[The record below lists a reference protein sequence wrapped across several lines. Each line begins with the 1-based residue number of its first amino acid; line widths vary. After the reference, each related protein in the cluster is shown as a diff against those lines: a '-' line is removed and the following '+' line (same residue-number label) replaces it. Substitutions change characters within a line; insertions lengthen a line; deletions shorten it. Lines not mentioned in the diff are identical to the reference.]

1 MSLSLTISAPPATVI
16 INPVEPDIL
25 TTGLDLILP
34 CWNPSGQ
41 WVESLIRH
49 YHELT
54 SLMPEVPVQLILVND
69 GSREN
74 FTSQHIAWLEAAI
87 PGIIIVDNKVN
98 RGKGYAVRSGVK
110 HARHAY
116 QVYTDLDFPF
126 GVRAVKQVYDALCQG
141 TDIVAGERGEAYLRE
156 LPRKRRMITRISRAM
171 NRFIL
176 RLKVDDA
183 QAGLKG
189 FNRRGKDVLL
199 QTEID
204 GFLYDSEFIYKA
216 GKYPRLKMSTVPVLC
231 RPDIR
236 FSAFRTKLLLKELRN
251 YLKIITST
259 NIS

>member
-1 MSLSLTISAPPATVI
+1 MPLSLTIQAPPATVI
-16 INPVEPDIL
+16 INPVQPDIL

-41 WVESLIRH
+41 WVESLIHH

-69 GSREN
+69 GSLKN
-74 FTSQHIAWLEAAI
+74 FTSQHINWLEAAI

-98 RGKGYAVRSGVK
+98 RGKGHAVRSGVK
-110 HARHAY
+110 QARFEY

-126 GVRAVKQVYDALCQG
+126 GVGAVKQVYDSLRLGA
-141 TDIVAGERGEAYLRE
+141 DIVAGERGEAYLRK
-156 LPRKRRMITRISRAM
+156 LPRKRRIITRISRAM

-176 RLKVDDA
+176 RLQVDDA

-189 FNRRGKDVLL
+189 FNWRGKDVLL

-216 GKYPRLKMSTVPVLC
+216 GRRKRIRMSSVPVLC
-231 RPDIR
+231 RPDIK
-236 FSAFRTKLLLKELRN
+236 FSAFRMKLLLKELRN
-251 YLKIITST
+251 YFRIIS
-259 NIS
+259 